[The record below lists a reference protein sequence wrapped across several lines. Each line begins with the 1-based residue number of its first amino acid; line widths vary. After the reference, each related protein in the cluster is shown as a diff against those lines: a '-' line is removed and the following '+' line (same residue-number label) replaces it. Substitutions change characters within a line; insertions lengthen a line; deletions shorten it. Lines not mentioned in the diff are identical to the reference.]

1 MEIEQY
7 LLKDFESLESEL
19 KEKNEEY
26 DKTVNIYEMLAE
38 KVKLLETKTL

>member
-1 MEIEQY
+1 M
-7 LLKDFESLESEL
+7 KDFESLESEL

-26 DKTVNIYEMLAE
+26 DKTVIIYERLAE